1 MNETKAARATFN
13 RLLELKGRPPVHGA
27 SDLLDKHGF
36 FGGVA
41 DELSPAT
48 EDGRTRIRALVA
60 RALERGWCKRHY
72 ANSYKNSEPRGK
84 FSLPEAFCL
93 VCGKRPSYC
102 RCASG
107 PKK

>member
-1 MNETKAARATFN
+1 MNESKAALATFN

-48 EDGRTRIRALVA
+48 EEGRTRIRALVA
-60 RALERGWCKRHY
+60 RALERGWCK
-72 ANSYKNSEPRGK
+72 
-84 FSLPEAFCL
+84 
-93 VCGKRPSYC
+93 
-102 RCASG
+102 
-107 PKK
+107 